1 MRQDQPAPAAPATA
15 VNPGA
20 WNMLCGAMARRSGK
34 RRGGNPHPR
43 GTPGHVCWAY
53 GWRHP
58 CRPARRNT
66 PRETSRP
73 GLAGGGPKAKGPG
86 FAGGAPKAKGPG
98 RGHARV
104 GNRGVWSEAE
114 LALLRYCSGG
124 ADQVRTANL
133 AAMLGRPEQGV
144 RAKRCR
150 LRKEAAP

>member
-1 MRQDQPAPAAPATA
+1 MNQDQPAPATPATPAAPATP

-20 WNMLCGAMARRSGK
+20 WNMLCGAMARRCGK
-34 RRGGNPHPR
+34 RLGANPHPR

-58 CRPARRNT
+58 CRPVRRNI

-86 FAGGAPKAKGPG
+86 

-104 GNRGVWSEAE
+104 GNRGVWSDAE
-114 LALLRYCSGG
+114 RALLRYCSGG
-124 ADQVRTANL
+124 ADRVRTANL
-133 AAMLGRPEQGV
+133 AAMLARPEQGV
-144 RAKRCR
+144 RAQRCR

>member
-1 MRQDQPAPAAPATA
+1 MPDPAPNRIPATA

-20 WNMLCGAMARRSGK
+20 WAMLCGAMARRCGK
-34 RRGGNPHPR
+34 PLGGNPHR
-43 GTPGHVCWAY
+43 TRTPGRVCWAY
-53 GWRHP
+53 GWHNP

-73 GLAGGGPKAKGPG
+73 ELAAGG
-86 FAGGAPKAKGPG
+86 PKAKGPG

-114 LALLRYCSGG
+114 MALLRYCSGG

-133 AAMLGRPEQGV
+133 AAMLARPEQGV

-150 LRKEAAP
+150 LRKEAGP